1 MINNLKITLKI
12 KAKIKLAYKK
22 KTQKKII
29 YNLYMDKYPQTKT
42 LKKKM
47 IIIILDKNHLKYI
60 FI

>member
-12 KAKIKLAYKK
+12 KAKIKLVYKK
-22 KTQKKII
+22 TTQKKII

-42 LKKKM
+42 FTKKM
-47 IIIILDKNHLKYI
+47 IIVILDKNHLKYI